1 MNTGQGARPTLRLG
15 ARRALK
21 AVLKAA
27 FGFVL
32 ARPALSFSLR
42 RQLYRFPTLANRL
55 RAMAIR
61 SRQPNFDR
69 SALPDDAP
77 LPDRA
82 QQVLRDLQRAIE
94 QARRSQAD

>member
-1 MNTGQGARPTLRLG
+1 MNTGLS

-21 AVLKAA
+21 AGLKAA

-32 ARPALSFSLR
+32 ARPRLSIILR
-42 RQLYRFPTLANRL
+42 RRLYRFPTLANRL

-61 SRQPNFDR
+61 SRQPHLPPP
-69 SALPDDAP
+69 LPDDAP

-82 QQVLRDLQRAIE
+82 QHVLHDLQRAIE
-94 QARRSQAD
+94 QARRPQAD

>member
-1 MNTGQGARPTLRLG
+1 LRLG
-15 ARRALK
+15 ARRA
-21 AVLKAA
+21 LKAA

-32 ARPALSFSLR
+32 ARPALSFFLR

-55 RAMAIR
+55 RAIAIR
-61 SRQPNFDR
+61 SRQPH
-69 SALPDDAP
+69 SPPPLPDDAP

-82 QQVLRDLQRAIE
+82 QQVLRDLQRAID

>member
-1 MNTGQGARPTLRLG
+1 VNFGPGARSTLRRA
-15 ARRALK
+15 ARRA
-21 AVLKAA
+21 LKAA

-32 ARPALSFSLR
+32 ARPALSFFLR

-61 SRQPNFDR
+61 SRQRHSPPPP
-69 SALPDDAP
+69 PDDAP

-82 QQVLRDLQRAIE
+82 QHVLRDLQRAID

>member
-1 MNTGQGARPTLRLG
+1 MNTGPGARSTLRLT
-15 ARRALK
+15 ARR
-21 AVLKAA
+21 VVKAA

-32 ARPALSFSLR
+32 ARPALSLFLR
-42 RQLYRFPTLANRL
+42 RQLYRFPSLANRL

-61 SRQPNFDR
+61 SRQPH
-69 SALPDDAP
+69 SIPPLPDDAA

-82 QQVLRDLQRAIE
+82 QQVLRDLQRAID

>member
-1 MNTGQGARPTLRLG
+1 VNTGLG

-21 AVLKAA
+21 ATLKAA

-32 ARPALSFSLR
+32 ARPRLSFFLR

-55 RAMAIR
+55 RAIAIR
-61 SRQPNFDR
+61 ARQPHFPPP
-69 SALPDDAP
+69 LPDDAP

-82 QQVLRDLQRAIE
+82 QQVLRDLQRAID
-94 QARRSQAD
+94 QARRSRAD